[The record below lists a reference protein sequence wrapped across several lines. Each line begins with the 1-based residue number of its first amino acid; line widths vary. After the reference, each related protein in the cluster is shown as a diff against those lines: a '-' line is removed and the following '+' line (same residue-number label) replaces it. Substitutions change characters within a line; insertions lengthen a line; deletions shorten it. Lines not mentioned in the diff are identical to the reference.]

1 MAYGKT
7 RAYYKIKE
15 LQKRIR
21 IIQGGTSA
29 GKTIAILLILLE
41 IATREKKLITVVAES
56 YPHLSRGAL
65 RDFKSIID
73 EDRGETTFREY
84 YSIDENKAS
93 HIFTFANGSIIE
105 FIALNEGTARG
116 ARRDILF
123 INEANLINYE
133 TYQQLEVRTNEQ
145 VYLDF
150 NPVNEFWAHTELVAK
165 RDVDFIKL
173 NYKDNDA
180 LSDNIVQSIE
190 SRKGDGNNNWWR
202 VYGLGEIG
210 SLEGNVYSGW
220 LSYEDLP
227 HGTRLRC
234 YGVDFGFANDETAI
248 VAVYEDEQGEL
259 YLDEKLYQT
268 KLVSSQ
274 IVSACSK
281 IVENTG
287 DALFVCDSAR
297 PEIIEDMKRN
307 GVRAIP
313 CDKGKGSVLKG
324 IDLVSQQ
331 KIHYR
336 GKNIEREYLTYA
348 WKKRRSGEV
357 LDEPQDGNDH
367 ALDAIRYAILD
378 INKPKI
384 DWGGGVIV

>member
-7 RAYYKIKE
+7 KAYYKIKE

-41 IATREKKLITVVAES
+41 IATKEKKLITVVAES

-173 NYKDNDA
+173 NYKDNNA

-274 IVSACSK
+274 IVSACSQ

-378 INKPKI
+378 INKLKI
-384 DWGGGVIV
+384 DWSGGVIL

>member
-173 NYKDNDA
+173 NYKDNNA

-190 SRKGDGNNNWWR
+190 SRRGDGNNNWWR

-227 HGTRLRC
+227 HGTRLRR

-274 IVSACSK
+274 IVSACSQ
-281 IVENTG
+281 IVGNTG

-307 GVRAIP
+307 GIRAIP

-348 WKKRRSGEV
+348 WKTRRSGEV

-378 INKPKI
+378 IYKPKI

>member
-7 RAYYKIKE
+7 KAYYKIKE

-41 IATREKKLITVVAES
+41 IATKEKKLITVVAES

-173 NYKDNDA
+173 NYKDNNA

-190 SRKGDGNNNWWR
+190 SRKGDGNNNW
-202 VYGLGEIG
+202 GEYT
-210 SLEGNVYSGW
+210 V
-220 LSYEDLP
+220 
-227 HGTRLRC
+227 
-234 YGVDFGFANDETAI
+234 
-248 VAVYEDEQGEL
+248 
-259 YLDEKLYQT
+259 
-268 KLVSSQ
+268 
-274 IVSACSK
+274 
-281 IVENTG
+281 
-287 DALFVCDSAR
+287 
-297 PEIIEDMKRN
+297 
-307 GVRAIP
+307 
-313 CDKGKGSVLKG
+313 
-324 IDLVSQQ
+324 
-331 KIHYR
+331 
-336 GKNIEREYLTYA
+336 
-348 WKKRRSGEV
+348 
-357 LDEPQDGNDH
+357 
-367 ALDAIRYAILD
+367 
-378 INKPKI
+378 
-384 DWGGGVIV
+384 

>member
-7 RAYYKIKE
+7 KAYYKIKE

-173 NYKDNDA
+173 NYKDNNA

-220 LSYEDLP
+220 LSYDDLP
-227 HGTRLRC
+227 HGTRLKC

-248 VAVYEDEQGEL
+248 VAVYEDEFVLFFSHFHDVGPRR
-259 YLDEKLYQT
+259 
-268 KLVSSQ
+268 V
-274 IVSACSK
+274 V
-281 IVENTG
+281 VED
-287 DALFVCDSAR
+287 DALRCCVA
-297 PEIIEDMKRN
+297 
-307 GVRAIP
+307 
-313 CDKGKGSVLKG
+313 
-324 IDLVSQQ
+324 
-331 KIHYR
+331 
-336 GKNIEREYLTYA
+336 
-348 WKKRRSGEV
+348 
-357 LDEPQDGNDH
+357 DG
-367 ALDAIRYAILD
+367 
-378 INKPKI
+378 
-384 DWGGGVIV
+384 